1 MGMSEAQKM
10 TGNQPGSGSKSE
22 VNKKSKDKSCE
33 SQKDKIL
40 RKEEKVLKALED
52 ENLKIE
58 RFYVQLDS
66 GTKIWT
72 WKIKNSD
79 SVNQLLP
86 PIVLIHGMAG
96 AAGIY
101 IYNFKALSSK
111 RSVYSIDLPGF
122 GLSDRNKLGKNPTQ
136 VENNW
141 TDSIDQWRQKM
152 SLDKIIL
159 IGHSMGGYLAAVYL
173 MRYSQERFSRHVNFQ
188 TFLDKNSQEYGTT
201 VK

>member
-1 MGMSEAQKM
+1 MSEAQKM

-22 VNKKSKDKSCE
+22 VNKKSEDKSCE

-86 PIVLIHGMAG
+86 PIGSV
-96 AAGIY
+96 
-101 IYNFKALSSK
+101 LSS
-111 RSVYSIDLPGF
+111 RP
-122 GLSDRNKLGKNPTQ
+122 
-136 VENNW
+136 
-141 TDSIDQWRQKM
+141 
-152 SLDKIIL
+152 IL
-159 IGHSMGGYLAAVYL
+159 
-173 MRYSQERFSRHVNFQ
+173 F
-188 TFLDKNSQEYGTT
+188 
-201 VK
+201 

>member
-1 MGMSEAQKM
+1 MSEAQKM

-22 VNKKSKDKSCE
+22 VNKKSQDKSCE

-86 PIVLIHGMAG
+86 PIGSV
-96 AAGIY
+96 
-101 IYNFKALSSK
+101 LSS
-111 RSVYSIDLPGF
+111 RP
-122 GLSDRNKLGKNPTQ
+122 
-136 VENNW
+136 
-141 TDSIDQWRQKM
+141 
-152 SLDKIIL
+152 IL
-159 IGHSMGGYLAAVYL
+159 
-173 MRYSQERFSRHVNFQ
+173 F
-188 TFLDKNSQEYGTT
+188 
-201 VK
+201 